1 MTASSHTPPGVPSG
15 VPSHV
20 RPRPIVLSGFMATG
34 KSTVGR
40 LLAQKLGL
48 PFLDTDDVLAREA
61 GRSVPELFVSEGEAR
76 FRDREAALVLPL
88 LERGT
93 PQVLSFGG
101 GTVTIERVR
110 KAALERALVVT
121 LAATPETIGKRLSTL
136 ADRPNLAAA
145 SPIDR
150 TRDLLAL
157 RREAYAE
164 CHARIDV
171 DHLTP
176 DAIADRIAE
185 LATRDLLAM
194 PLGTR
199 SYAVEL
205 ADGEPLRLRQAVD
218 DLAPSSIVVVTDS
231 NVRRARGPW
240 LDAALRG
247 VSVPVHVV
255 ELTPGEP
262 SKTLASVAR
271 IWDEALA
278 ADADRDA
285 LVLAF
290 GGGVVGDLAGF
301 AASTLL
307 RGVRCMQIAT
317 TLLAMVDSSAGGK
330 TGFDLPRGKNL
341 VGSFFQPSRVLLDL
355 EHLTTL
361 PERERIAGTAEIAK
375 IALVENPE
383 LLVELEAAASA
394 VARGDREA
402 LRPIVRSA
410 VATKIRVVRDD
421 EREQGRRALLNL
433 GHTVGHALE
442 TAGGYA
448 RWLHGEA
455 VAIGTALEL
464 RAAVRL
470 GRTPR
475 ELADRAEALLTAL
488 GLPTVVSDDE
498 LRAAWP
504 HVFSDKKRAGSAVR
518 FPIVTAPGVA
528 HVERLPLDTLRDALL
543 TDRP

>member
-1 MTASSHTPPGVPSG
+1 MSASTRVPSRI
-15 VPSHV
+15 

-40 LLAQKLGL
+40 ILANELGL
-48 PFLDTDDVLAREA
+48 PFVDTDEVLAREA
-61 GRSVPELFVSEGEAR
+61 CRSVPELFVSEGEAR

-88 LERGT
+88 LDDDAPR
-93 PQVLSFGG
+93 VLSFGG
-101 GTVTIERVR
+101 GTMTIERVR
-110 KAALERALVVT
+110 KTALERALVVT
-121 LAATPETIGKRLSTL
+121 LEASPETIVRRLSSL

-145 SPIDR
+145 SPLDR

-157 RREAYAE
+157 RRDAYAE
-164 CHARIDV
+164 CHARIAV
-171 DHLTP
+171 DDLSP
-176 DAIADRIAE
+176 EAIAGRIAE
-185 LATRDLLAM
+185 LATHDRLAM

-199 SYAVEL
+199 SYAIEL
-205 ADGEPLRLRQAVD
+205 ADGEPLRLRQAID
-218 DLAPSSIVVVTDS
+218 ELAPSSIVVVTDT

-247 VSVPVHVV
+247 LSTPVHVI
-255 ELTPGEP
+255 ELNPGEP
-262 SKTLASVAR
+262 EKTLASVAR

-278 ADADRDA
+278 AGADRDA

-307 RGVRCMQIAT
+307 RGVRCVQIAT

-341 VGSFFQPSRVLLDL
+341 VGSFFQPSRVVLDL

-375 IALVENPE
+375 IALVENAD
-383 LLVELEAAASA
+383 LFARLEATAAD
-394 VARGDREA
+394 VARGDRDA

-455 VAIGTALEL
+455 VAIGTAIEL
-464 RAAVRL
+464 RAAAHL

-475 ELADRAEALLTAL
+475 ALAERTEALLTAL
-488 GLPTVVSDDE
+488 GLPVTVARNE
-498 LRAAWP
+498 LVAAWP
-504 HVFSDKKRAGSAVR
+504 HVFSDKKRAGSTVR

-528 HVERLPLDTLRDALL
+528 HVERIPLEDLRAAVLAAV
-543 TDRP
+543 P

>member
-1 MTASSHTPPGVPSG
+1 
-15 VPSHV
+15 
-20 RPRPIVLSGFMATG
+20 MATG

-40 LLAQKLGL
+40 LLAERLGL
-48 PFLDTDDVLAREA
+48 PFVDTDEAIARAA
-61 GRSVPELFVSEGEAR
+61 GRPVPELFAAEGEAR
-76 FRDREAALVLPL
+76 FRDREAALIMPL
-88 LERGT
+88 LESGG

-101 GTVTIERVR
+101 GTMTIERVR

-121 LAATPETIGKRLSTL
+121 LSASPEEIVRRLSAP
-136 ADRPNLAAA
+136 ADRPNLDAA
-145 SPIDR
+145 SPLDR
-150 TRDLLAL
+150 ARDLLAL

-164 CHARIDV
+164 CHARVEV
-171 DHLTP
+171 DDQTP
-176 DAIADRIAE
+176 DAIAARVAE
-185 LATRDLLAM
+185 LAARDLLVM
-194 PLGTR
+194 PLGSR

-205 ADGEPLRLRQAVD
+205 ADGEPHLLRQAIGE
-218 DLAPSSIVVVTDS
+218 LAPSSIVVVTDA
-231 NVRRARGPW
+231 NVRRARGAW
-240 LDAALRG
+240 LEEGLRG
-247 VSVPVHVV
+247 VVVPVHVV
-255 ELTPGEP
+255 ELEPGEP
-262 SKTLASVAR
+262 SKTLASVSR

-278 ADADRDA
+278 AGADRDA

-361 PERERIAGTAEIAK
+361 PERERVAGSAEIAK
-375 IALVENPE
+375 IALVEDAALFE
-383 LLVELEAAASA
+383 RLERTATDI
-394 VARGDREA
+394 ARGDREA

-433 GHTVGHALE
+433 GHTIGHALE

-455 VAIGTALEL
+455 VAIGTAIEL
-464 RAAVRL
+464 RATARL
-470 GRTPR
+470 GWTPPA
-475 ELADRAEALLTAL
+475 LVARAEALLTAL
-488 GLPTVVSDDE
+488 GLPVAVPHHE
-498 LRAAWP
+498 LQAAWP
-504 HVFSDKKRAGSAVR
+504 YVFSDKKRAGSAVR
-518 FPIVTAPGVA
+518 LPIVTAPGVA
-528 HVERLPLDTLRDALL
+528 HVERVPLDELRDAVLE
-543 TDRP
+543 DAAS